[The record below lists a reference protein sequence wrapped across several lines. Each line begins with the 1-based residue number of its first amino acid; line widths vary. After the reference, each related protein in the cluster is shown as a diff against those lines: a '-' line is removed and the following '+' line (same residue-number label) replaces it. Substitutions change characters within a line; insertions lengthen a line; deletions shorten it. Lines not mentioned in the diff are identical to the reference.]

1 MLLLLLLIPVPM
13 LFCPPKCHPCFAWG
27 TRCGCRLARTNRS
40 TVGSL
45 QGASHTKLLDETRD
59 PPDAGEMADASL
71 AHAPEQTVRGES
83 SGAPGLARE
92 VPPPSSSAEPTPPP
106 AAPMP
111 PSGLPVPPAAAAA
124 PLVQPAPTPPPAA
137 PTPPPAA
144 PTPPSGLPVPPAAAA
159 APLVQPASY
168 QLAAAPPPPPKP
180 KQMAPSQSPLLGA
193 AIASDEEDEEEG
205 FGDKPSPPAGDDAF
219 TQRSLPTGVT
229 TKEEREQEFFKAQK
243 EAKDAEKAKHKAQLL
258 AMSPEVL

>member
-13 LFCPPKCHPCFAWG
+13 LFCPPKCRSCFAWG

-45 QGASHTKLLDETRD
+45 RGASHAKLLDETRD
-59 PPDAGEMADASL
+59 PPDAGEMADASP
-71 AHAPEQTVRGES
+71 AHAPEQTVYGEA

-92 VPPPSSSAEPTPPP
+92 VLPPSSSAE
-106 AAPMP
+106 
-111 PSGLPVPPAAAAA
+111 
-124 PLVQPAPTPPPAA
+124 

-144 PTPPSGLPVPPAAAA
+144 PTPPSGLPVPPAAAPA
-159 APLVQPASY
+159 SLVQPASY

-180 KQMAPSQSPLLGA
+180 KQMAPSHSPSLGA
-193 AIASDEEDEEEG
+193 ATASDEEDEEEG

-219 TQRSLPTGVT
+219 AQRSLPTGGT

-243 EAKDAEKAKHKAQLL
+243 EAMDAEKAKHKAQLL